1 MERPESSYLLTP
13 RSPRVVGNF
22 LVFCYRRENQI
33 EEAPDLGAPFQEL
46 YLDAVEGCRLYAS
59 SGTQ

>member
-1 MERPESSYLLTP
+1 MGRPGSLTP
-13 RSPRVVGNF
+13 RSLRVVGNLCF
-22 LVFCYRRENQI
+22 LVPGYRRENQI